1 MQGKDII
8 NIVDSKLLKVA
19 YSNQI
24 RKGNALMSGQTRKV
38 SLPKIQMEGKW
49 LDELGF
55 HIGDRIKVDYGMG
68 FIQISIAEQ
77 EMEPA
82 LAGAGNDSI
91 QLSGLA
97 VCAGKGA

>member
-1 MQGKDII
+1 MQGKNIMNII
-8 NIVDSKLLKVA
+8 NSKLLKVA

-24 RKGNALMSGQTRKV
+24 RKDDAFMSGQTRRV

-55 HIGDRIKVDYGMG
+55 HIGDQIKVDYGMG

-82 LAGAGNDSI
+82 LVSKGHDNV
-91 QLSGLA
+91 QLSRLA